1 MQSEP
6 HMVQGGAR
14 GIFEARRGAPPV
26 KADGVLPGVTGVELG
41 EFSPMRVVPRKHGFR
56 PLWGGKLF
64 L

>member
-26 KADGVLPGVTGVELG
+26 KADGVLPGVNGSLVGRIFANESGTAEAWLSSLG
-41 EFSPMRVVPRKHGFR
+41 
-56 PLWGGKLF
+56 
-64 L
+64 

>member
-26 KADGVLPGVTGVELG
+26 KADGVRPGVNG
-41 EFSPMRVVPRKHGFR
+41 S
-56 PLWGGKLF
+56 
-64 L
+64 